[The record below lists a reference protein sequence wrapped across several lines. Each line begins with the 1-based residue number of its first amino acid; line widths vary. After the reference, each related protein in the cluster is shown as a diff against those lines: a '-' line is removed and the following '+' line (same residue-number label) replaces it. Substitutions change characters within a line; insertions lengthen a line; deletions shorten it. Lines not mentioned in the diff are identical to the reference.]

1 MEEDNW
7 FHYDYKGKMIIVNA
21 FLVEDELQTNL
32 YIADKENF
40 MPDTDAS
47 VYDVMQEVQ
56 QT

>member
-1 MEEDNW
+1 MKKDNW
-7 FHYDYKGKMIIVNA
+7 FHYDYKDKMIIVNA
-21 FLVEDELQTNL
+21 FLVDDELQTNL
-32 YIADKENF
+32 FIANKENF